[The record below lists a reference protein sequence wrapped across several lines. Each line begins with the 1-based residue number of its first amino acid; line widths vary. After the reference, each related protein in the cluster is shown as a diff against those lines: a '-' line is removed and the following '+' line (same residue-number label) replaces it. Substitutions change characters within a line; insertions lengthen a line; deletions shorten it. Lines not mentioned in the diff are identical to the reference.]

1 MTISLTAPG
10 LEKRVA
16 SPTPNVPKWTPPLDP
31 DGLRQVL
38 KRITAWSPLD
48 VEAIYDDLDT
58 TIGNQP
64 PSKAAI
70 PALVERLRS
79 HLTRLSTIAVADPK
93 FPPTDEMA
101 QLIERGRSIQDARL
115 PADHKQAVGMA
126 RRLAFVTS
134 DLVEKLIEARYIKDV
149 A

>member
-1 MTISLTAPG
+1 MTISLTAPVRD
-10 LEKRVA
+10 KRVA
-16 SPTPNVPKWTPPLDP
+16 SPTPNVPKWMPPLDE
-31 DGLRQVL
+31 DGLRHVL

-48 VEAIYDDLDT
+48 VEAIFDDLDT
-58 TIGNQP
+58 TIGDQP
-64 PSKAAI
+64 PPEAAT

-79 HLTRLSTIAVADPK
+79 HLKRLSAIAVADTK

-101 QLIERGRSIQDARL
+101 QLIERGRPMQDARL
-115 PADHKQAVGMA
+115 PADHQQAVGMA
-126 RRLAFVTS
+126 RRMAFVAS